1 MPRLTVEEY
10 ATLATELA
18 ALATRQPELARETL
32 ARRLG
37 QAHLSPED
45 WDAEVAY
52 WEAELSAA
60 TEQDDKV
67 PDVLV
72 AYSLAVQAAQE
83 RLSSCRVSLE
93 LFATLLAEVRHGSPL
108 DPLLTRN
115 QLSLEDFLSAQR
127 RWLAEASRDPEV
139 RRVLDAAFR

>member
-1 MPRLTVEEY
+1 MPRLTVAEY

-18 ALATRQPELARETL
+18 ALATRQPEQARETL
-32 ARRLG
+32 TRRLD
-37 QAHLSPED
+37 QAHLSSED

-60 TEQDDKV
+60 TEHDDQV

-93 LFATLLAEVRHGSPL
+93 RFAKLLVEVRDGTPL
-108 DPLLTRN
+108 DPLLRRN